1 MRLPAHIPRYLPEN
15 SHFQPVWMCGCRRVQ
30 TRFQT
35 RFQTVWFCVLGGA
48 ILAGMLRALYS
59 ANGEKP
65 REVGTEAEIA
75 RLHHSGEGCLWVD
88 LEAPTDTERGLLDR
102 VFKFHRLAIENCMAA
117 SNHPRIDD
125 YGDYLYLVFHG
136 VVASK
141 SGVLTG
147 QSRISLVEVDIFL
160 GARFLITY
168 HAGNQSSVD
177 AVRRKCLEV
186 EGAMQR
192 GPDRIL
198 AEILD
203 LMADEF
209 VGLMERM
216 DIEIDTIEDRLFK
229 HASRPALRE
238 IFSLK
243 KDVLYLRR
251 VVNPQREVL
260 NRLARSDHKVV
271 SREEAVYFRDVYD
284 HIYRVSELLES
295 FRDVLT
301 GAMEVYL
308 TVVANRT
315 NDIMK
320 ILTVF
325 SIILMSASFVAG
337 LYGMN
342 VPLPGEKFEG
352 AFYLLLGGMTGLGL
366 ALFFFFRKRRWV

>member
-1 MRLPAHIPRYLPEN
+1 
-15 SHFQPVWMCGCRRVQ
+15 
-30 TRFQT
+30 
-35 RFQTVWFCVLGGA
+35 
-48 ILAGMLRALYS
+48 MLRALYS

-65 REVGTEAEIA
+65 RELTTEAEIA
-75 RLHHSGEGCLWVD
+75 RFHQAGEGCLWVD
-88 LEAPTDTERGLLDR
+88 LEAPTDAERGILDR

-136 VVASK
+136 VVPTR
-141 SGVLTG
+141 GGMLTG
-147 QSRISLVEVDIFL
+147 QSRVTMVEVDIFL
-160 GARFLITY
+160 GPRFLVTY
-168 HAGNQSSVD
+168 HAGAQISVEG
-177 AVRRKCLEV
+177 VRRKCLEV

-203 LMADEF
+203 QLADEF
-209 VGLMERM
+209 VSLMETM
-216 DIEIDTIEDRLFK
+216 DDEIDAVEDRLFK

-260 NRLARSDHKVV
+260 NRLARTDHKAV
-271 SREEAVYFRDVYD
+271 SREEALYFRDVYD

-342 VPLPGEKFEG
+342 VSLPGDKFEG
-352 AFYLLLGGMTGLGL
+352 MFYLLLGGMVGLGL